1 MEEKRTTDNC
11 TCSKHIKGIKC
22 DVKNCYYHDMETYCT
37 AEQIAVGPRDAD
49 SSSET
54 LCVTF
59 KPKEG

>member
-1 MEEKRTTDNC
+1 MEDCRMNDC
-11 TCSKHIKGIKC
+11 GCKHIKGIKC

-59 KPKEG
+59 KPKEN